1 MELVDHVTICDIM
14 TIETPQCLGK
24 LDLIQFI
31 KHSQVK
37 NCNNGK
43 HSKGSGL
50 LAGSL
55 PYHHVSLYDYGTLL
69 GTTFFHTFINGI
81 VMFRTVD
88 RPSFSAIQQKLF
100 PIYFGLQ
107 TVLPGV
113 LALTYPGNT
122 LIGLSNGPAGLVSE
136 FARWHSLLPI
146 SIMALTGAVNLLVF
160 LPLTV
165 EVMKQRRGQ
174 VKRDGKEWYAEGP
187 QSDQMKALNK
197 KFGMLHGISSL
208 FNLITFA
215 AAVGYGFTLGG
226 RVLSVA
232 DLA

>member
-1 MELVDHVTICDIM
+1 M
-14 TIETPQCLGK
+14 TSTAKAVAFSP
-24 LDLIQFI
+24 
-31 KHSQVK
+31 
-37 NCNNGK
+37 
-43 HSKGSGL
+43 
-50 LAGSL
+50 A
-55 PYHHVSLYDYGTLL
+55 PYHIITYGTLL

-107 TVLPGV
+107 TALPGV

-146 SIMALTGAVNLLVF
+146 SVMAFTGAVNLLVF

>member
-1 MELVDHVTICDIM
+1 M

-31 KHSQVK
+31 KHSQVR

-43 HSKGSGL
+43 HSKGGGL

-55 PYHHVSLYDYGTLL
+55 PYHHVSFYEFVKSIAVRKSIANPTAAMELYLERLSSMYVSHKATNISIL
-69 GTTFFHTFINGI
+69 TAEQTFINGI

-146 SIMALTGAVNLLVF
+146 SVMALTGAVNLLVF

-174 VKRDGKEWYAEGP
+174 G
-187 QSDQMKALNK
+187 AL
-197 KFGMLHGISSL
+197 I
-208 FNLITFA
+208 
-215 AAVGYGFTLGG
+215 FTG
-226 RVLSVA
+226 SI
-232 DLA
+232 

>member
-1 MELVDHVTICDIM
+1 MLTA
-14 TIETPQCLGK
+14 Q
-24 LDLIQFI
+24 Q
-31 KHSQVK
+31 
-37 NCNNGK
+37 
-43 HSKGSGL
+43 
-50 LAGSL
+50 
-55 PYHHVSLYDYGTLL
+55 
-69 GTTFFHTFINGI
+69 TFINGI

-174 VKRDGKEWYAEGP
+174 GASIFME
-187 QSDQMKALNK
+187 S
-197 KFGMLHGISSL
+197 I
-208 FNLITFA
+208 
-215 AAVGYGFTLGG
+215 
-226 RVLSVA
+226 
-232 DLA
+232 